1 MAKRRFKNKKVRY
14 VAIGT
19 AITSGAAVAI
29 VLLPSANA
37 APESRTTVS
46 GPEEIMRMC
55 ERSKVLEGKPQHI
68 SDFGGSG
75 IAGPGFE
82 ADSCEFVETKFETF
96 NGPTE
101 KVTIDFPNCPPDLN
115 PEAVAD
121 GSWTTSVAQGEGK
134 YKVTQQGAVGG
145 LFGALS
151 GAWVKHK
158 GTLDMTIRTATASE
172 TINRP
177 IPEGKELF
185 VEFTPKMQRMT
196 GKWVVKIDAK
206 PATTVLNPV
215 PEQIFE
221 AEEVV
226 EGPVILP
233 GAAGAPGAA
242 DGLIETKLKDCGS
255 R

>member
-1 MAKRRFKNKKVRY
+1 MAKRRFKNKKVRF

-19 AITSGAAVAI
+19 AITSGAAAAI
-29 VLLPSANA
+29 VLLPSADA
-37 APESRTTVS
+37 AEPETRRTVS

-55 ERSKVLEGKPQHI
+55 ERARVLEGKPQNT
-68 SDFGGSG
+68 SDFGGG
-75 IAGPGFE
+75 GVGGPGFE
-82 ADSCEFVETKFETF
+82 ADSCDFVETDHEEF

-101 KVTIDFPNCPPDLN
+101 KVTIDFPNCPPDVN

-121 GSWTTSVAQGEGK
+121 GSWTASVAQGQGK
-134 YKVTQQGAVGG
+134 YKATQQGAAGG
-145 LFGALS
+145 LFGALT
-151 GAWVKHK
+151 GAWVSHRA
-158 GTLDMTIRTATASE
+158 TLDMTIRTVTASE

-177 IPEGKELF
+177 IPEGKVLF

-206 PATTVLNPV
+206 PATTVLNAV

-233 GAAGAPGAA
+233 GAAGAPGTP
-242 DGLIETKLKDCGS
+242 DGLIETKLKDC
-255 R
+255 